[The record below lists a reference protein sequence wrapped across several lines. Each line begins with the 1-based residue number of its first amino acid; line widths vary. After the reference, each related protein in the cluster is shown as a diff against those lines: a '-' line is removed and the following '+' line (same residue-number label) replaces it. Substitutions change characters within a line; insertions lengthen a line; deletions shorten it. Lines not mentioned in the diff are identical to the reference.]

1 MLIIAFDF
9 PPPPSYGMGKRG
21 RDVFFPKTM
30 DYESQKKC
38 TLETKNN
45 KNEVDYNS

>member
-1 MLIIAFDF
+1 MVVVTFDL
-9 PPPPSYGMGKRG
+9 PPPKLYNGQAGERH
-21 RDVFFPKTM
+21 FFPKTM
-30 DYESQKKC
+30 DYESQKIC

>member
-1 MLIIAFDF
+1 MVVITFDLR
-9 PPPPSYGMGKRG
+9 PPKLCNGQAGERHS
-21 RDVFFPKTM
+21 FPKTM
-30 DYESQKKC
+30 DYESQKIC